1 MTIYDVTMKI
11 HPNIQVY
18 KNMESKKPIIKTVAD
33 FDKND
38 YHETDIT
45 MNVHTGTHV
54 DFQLHMMKDGKTSSS
69 LDINRFIRKIKLF
82 DLTDVVEE
90 ITRDDIKNLDIE
102 ENDFLLFKTQN
113 SFEDT
118 FNLKFVYLRKD
129 AAQYLASKNIAGV
142 GVDGL
147 GVERSQ
153 QGHPTHLALMEKD
166 IDIIEGLR
174 LKDVKEG
181 TYMMYALALPI
192 MDVDA
197 CPMSVVLIDND

>member
-1 MTIYDVTMKI
+1 MKI
-11 HPNIQVY
+11 HPEIQVY

-45 MNVHTGTHV
+45 MNVHTGTHL
-54 DFQLHMMKDGKTSSS
+54 DFELHMVKGGKTSST
-69 LDINRFIRKIKLF
+69 LDVNKFIREIKLF
-82 DLTDVVEE
+82 DLTHVVEE
-90 ITRDDIKNLDIE
+90 ITYDDVKNLDINK
-102 ENDFLLFKTQN
+102 NDFVLFKTKN
-113 SFEDT
+113 SYEDT

-129 AAQYLASKNIAGV
+129 AATYLASLDIDGV

-153 QGHPTHLALMEKD
+153 QGHPTHLALMKKD

-174 LKDVKEG
+174 LKDVKQG

-192 MDVDA
+192 LDVDA
-197 CPMSVVLIDND
+197 CPMSVVLISND